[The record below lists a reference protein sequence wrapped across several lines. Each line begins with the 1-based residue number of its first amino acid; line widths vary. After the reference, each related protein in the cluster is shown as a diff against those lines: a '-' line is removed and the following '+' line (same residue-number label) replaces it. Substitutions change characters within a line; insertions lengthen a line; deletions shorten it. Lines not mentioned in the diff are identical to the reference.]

1 MPESPYYTEP
11 ELRALGLAA
20 CGERVRISRKAS
32 IYGACRIAM
41 GGDVRIEDFCVLSA
55 GGGGIRMGWYIHIAV
70 YCSLIGR
77 GAIEIGDFSNFSSRI
92 SIYSSNDDYSGAA
105 MTNPLVP
112 EEFTGVQHAP
122 VTIGRHVIV
131 GSGAVILPGAVLEEG
146 VAVGALS
153 LVPALCEAFGV

>member
-1 MPESPYYTEP
+1 MRSTSGC
-11 ELRALGLAA
+11 A
-20 CGERVRISRKAS
+20 RKTS
-32 IYGACRIAM
+32 IYGASRIAL
-41 GGDVRIEDFCVLSA
+41 GSDVRIDDFCVLSA
-55 GGGGIRMGWYIHIAV
+55 GAGGIRMGSYIHIAV

-105 MTNPLVP
+105 MTNPMVP

-146 VAVGALS
+146 VAVGAVR
-153 LVPALCEAFGV
+153 LVPRLCEAVR